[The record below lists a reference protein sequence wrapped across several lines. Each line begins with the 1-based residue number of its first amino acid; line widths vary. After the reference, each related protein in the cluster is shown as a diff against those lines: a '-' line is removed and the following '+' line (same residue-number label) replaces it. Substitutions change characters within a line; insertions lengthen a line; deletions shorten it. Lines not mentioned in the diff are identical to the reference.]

1 MATKTSPTPNVEQA
15 PLTEIQDFGLMTPNT
30 LDRIFNSI
38 GEVENEDDSLFV
50 PMGPV
55 ENAVPDTIAPSTETA
70 TIAPTQTFMN
80 ADPQPQNGLTNVQAD
95 WNNANPSN
103 LQFSDNSNF
112 DMDDSFANINVSR
125 VTSSLEFSAVPGTA
139 NAIFGQPPMQYVNSM
154 NYFPQHTY
162 AQPPGHYTQYPPP
175 DAQYSQPYHDD
186 PFTAPMEM
194 NPYPAAANFQAPV
207 APIPPATQPNH
218 PAMVRSDA
226 QLDSNSSDSDSAGK
240 RRRRKAAKNPVK
252 YKAEKPKR
260 DAKHAWVRTN
270 TTTKGVTTRTGKINQ
285 YDPSKV
291 YENVP
296 HTSDWSSSKYFHEY
310 TEAGELV
317 DGTFSADQLHEY
329 LHQWSTW
336 NGADGARLIL
346 WIQRCPTDSARR
358 YASEG
363 GSKCRFKH
371 CPATNNTI
379 MHGHYRVAFD
389 EVWAKYKTRADPFIQ
404 AGYVHLY
411 CLERFLDFPEICAKL
426 DMRPD
431 DRKMIQEPRGH
442 WAPVLGTHDA
452 VVAKDFI
459 KRCKKGTLRQNEL
472 YAKYPVH
479 DASARGAHKEHAF
492 TLTCRMSEERNGL
505 RPESQQ
511 DQFRGRGKSATHITQ
526 HKGNLQ
532 QIADAKAVKAGKKT
546 NVVENPEDQVTEIQA
561 NKVASPNPPPKRAA
575 AFKLKAPPT
584 PRRQTKKRKA
594 AAPDDSEG
602 ETDDVPGNRP
612 PVKKARQVTNEDF
625 ETLGRM
631 SAAPFIARILQGE
644 QPLEEEF
651 PPMPTPMQAGFV
663 SELQN
668 ARDQYARIIR
678 LQTPEESVRS
688 PAVSRPTVV
697 AEVADDVTAQLKPLH
712 APSPASS
719 DTVFLPGP
727 PLKKEDDLFGSPT
740 K

>member
-1 MATKTSPTPNVEQA
+1 MVTNTSPTPNVEQA
-15 PLTEIQDFGLMTPNT
+15 PLTDIQDFDPMTPNT
-30 LDRIFNSI
+30 FDRIWNSA
-38 GEVENEDDSLFV
+38 GEVKNEDDSLFV
-50 PMGPV
+50 PMSPV
-55 ENAVPDTIAPSTETA
+55 ENTVPDTIAPAIETSTITPAETLV
-70 TIAPTQTFMN
+70 N
-80 ADPQPQNGLTNVQAD
+80 ADPQSQSGLIDVQDD

-112 DMDDSFANINVSR
+112 DQDNSFANINVSG

-139 NAIFGQPPMQYVNSM
+139 NALFAQPQMQYVNDM
-154 NYFPQHTY
+154 AYFPQQTY
-162 AQPPGHYTQYPPP
+162 AQPPGHYAQYPQP
-175 DAQYSQPYHDD
+175 DAQYSFPYYDAS
-186 PFTAPMEM
+186 FNAPMGVD
-194 NPYPAAANFQAPV
+194 PYPAAANFQAPV
-207 APIPPATQPNH
+207 APMPSAIQLSRPAT
-218 PAMVRSDA
+218 VESDV
-226 QLDSNSSDSDSAGK
+226 QSESDSSNSDNAGK

-252 YKAEKPKR
+252 YKAEKPKK

-291 YENVP
+291 YENVA
-296 HTSDWSSSKYFHEY
+296 HTMDWQSSKYQHEY

-329 LHQWSTW
+329 LHQWSMW

-426 DMRPD
+426 DVRPD

-442 WAPVLGTHDA
+442 WAPALGTHDA

-472 YAKYPVH
+472 YAEYPVH
-479 DASARGAHKEHAF
+479 DPSARGAHKEHGF

-511 DQFRGRGKSATHITQ
+511 DQFRGRGKSITHITQ

-546 NVVENPEDQVTEIQA
+546 KVVDNPEDKVIEIQA

-575 AFKLKAPPT
+575 TIKLKAPPT
-584 PRRQTKKRKA
+584 PRQQTKKRKA
-594 AAPDDSEG
+594 ATPDDSEC
-602 ETDDVPGNRP
+602 ETDAVPENRP
-612 PVKKARQVTNEDF
+612 PLKKARQVTNEDF

-631 SAAPFIARILQGE
+631 SAAPFITRILQGE

-668 ARDQYARIIR
+668 ARDRYASSIR

-697 AEVADDVTAQLKPLH
+697 TEVADDVTAQLKPLPT
-712 APSPASS
+712 PSPASS
-719 DTVFLPGP
+719 DVEYLFNS
-727 PLKKEDDLFGSPT
+727 PLEGNPFGSPT